1 MQNQVNDAGFPSK
14 SGFATLSDPHDGLP
28 AAAGLGA
35 LRSER
40 LDQIVKLLRG
50 KVAAGQQNTLDAF
63 VRCYFGQ
70 VDPEDLAERELADLY
85 GAALSH
91 WNFAHKREPGRAR
104 VRVFNPSIAEHGWQ
118 STHTVI
124 EIVNDDMPFLVDSVT
139 MEVNRHG
146 LTLHLIIHPLV
157 SVQRAADG
165 MLEGLSAPAGAVA
178 AAGHESFIHVEVDR
192 VPEPSRLAA
201 LAADLGRVL
210 GDVRQAVADWP
221 AIHQRVQD
229 IVVELDANPPPIP
242 AEELGEGRAFLQW
255 LADNHF
261 TFLGCR
267 AHELVTVDGEDA
279 LKIVPGSSLGILREV
294 RDKEAHAKAVASG
307 FAALPPEVRAYA
319 RRPELLVV
327 TKSTARSTVHRPGY
341 LDYIA
346 VKRFGADGQVCGED
360 RFLGLF
366 TSTAYSASPL
376 SIPLLRRKVADVSQ
390 RAGLAP
396 GSHAGKALANILETY
411 PRDELFQT
419 GADELLRTAT
429 GILHLGERQRFRLF
443 VRRDPFERF
452 LSCLIYA
459 PRENYTTELR
469 EKWQAIL
476 VRAFNGS
483 SSEFNVH
490 LSESVL
496 ARIQITVRTRPGY
509 IPEFDVREL
518 ETRLVSAARR
528 WDDDLKAALIEA
540 LGEARGNEMLR
551 RFGDAFPASYR
562 AEFAARAAVPDTEM
576 MAGLSEAEP
585 IAMMLYRPLEA
596 APGTLRLK
604 LLRRGEPLTLSGSLP
619 MLEHMGLKVLDERP
633 HRIAPH
639 GAAPVWMHDFGLQ
652 SVAAAEID
660 VDALRPIF
668 EQAFGA
674 ILRGEVEN
682 DDFNRLVMDA
692 GLPAGEIVLLRAYA
706 KYMRQIGFALS
717 QSFIEATLAAHAA
730 LARALVELFKTRFD
744 PAPDATREER
754 AAAQVQAVE
763 TALEGV
769 ENLSEDR
776 VLRQYLALI
785 LATTRTNFWRRNA
798 AGQRRNFLSFKF
810 DSGKVPGLPE
820 PRPMFEIFVYSTRFE
835 GVHLRGGR
843 VARGGLRWS
852 DRPEDFRTEVLGLVK
867 AQMVKN
873 TVIVPVGSKGGFVL
887 KRAPAPSDRDAFLA
901 EGVACYRDYL
911 RGLLD
916 ITDNRVGELIL
927 PPPEVHRLDGDD
939 PYLVV
944 AADKG
949 TATFSDHANAISKE
963 YGFWLGDAFAS
974 GGSVGYDHKAMGITA
989 RGAWESV
996 KRHFRELGIDT
1007 QAAPFSVVGIGDM
1020 SGDVFGNGM
1029 LLSRQIRLLA
1039 AFDHRHIFL
1048 DPAPDTERSY
1058 TERERLFRLP
1068 RSSWADYATGLI
1080 SAGGGVFARS
1090 AKSITLTPEVK
1101 AMLGVGVG
1109 VGVGVDAMAPT
1120 ELLNALLKAPVDL
1133 IYNGG
1138 IGTYV
1143 KASRETHA
1151 QVGDRATD
1159 AFRVNGAEL
1168 RCKVFGEGGNLGCT
1182 QLGRIEFA
1190 LAGGRINTD
1199 AIDNSAGVDTSDHEV
1214 NIKILLGLP
1223 IAEGEMTE
1231 KQRNH
1236 LLPEMTDDV
1245 AALVLR
1251 DNVFQTQVLSVTGR
1265 IAPSLLDAQTR
1276 FMHFL
1281 EKAGRLNRAIE
1292 FLPSDELIAERR
1304 AQGLGL
1310 TSPERAVVLAYSKI
1324 WLYDELLASP
1334 LPDDPWVAT
1343 TLQRYFP
1350 QALQERFA
1358 AYMPRHPLKR
1368 EIIATYVTNS
1378 MLNRVGSTFVHRL
1391 SETTGAR
1398 AHEVVRAYLMSR
1410 DVFGLVP
1417 LWLAIEALDNQVAD
1431 EVQSR
1436 MLIHTSA
1443 QLERGTTWFLRSR
1456 RLADDM
1462 AATIGH
1468 FKPGVEA
1475 LSARLPEL
1483 QAADERARV
1492 DADVARYVADG
1503 VPAELAA
1510 RVVNF
1515 DTLHATLDIA
1525 EVASTASHPVE
1536 RVAQIYFDVANRL
1549 GMPWLREKIAA
1560 LPGDQHWRMLAK
1572 GAMLDDLTGLQRAIS
1587 GAVLTGGEGSA
1598 GDMVARW
1605 QQANQR
1611 ALERATQ
1618 LLAELRAVPSPDAAM
1633 LSVSLRELRALG

>member
-1 MQNQVNDAGFPSK
+1 MQTPGNDAQ
-14 SGFATLSDPHDGLP
+14 
-28 AAAGLGA
+28 

-40 LDQIVKLLRG
+40 LDRLTTFLRS
-50 KVAAGQQNTLDAF
+50 KVAAHQHATLEGFA
-63 VRCYFGQ
+63 RRYFGQ

-91 WNFAHKREPGRAR
+91 WNFAHKRDPGQVR

-146 LTLHLIIHPLV
+146 LTLHLIIHPIV
-157 SVQRAADG
+157 DVQRSGDG
-165 MLEGLSAPAGAVA
+165 TLEGLGSDSAGRR
-178 AAGHESFIHVEVDR
+178 ESFIHVEVDR
-192 VPEPSRLAA
+192 VPEASRMAA
-201 LAADLGRVL
+201 LAADLTRVL
-210 GDVRQAVADWP
+210 GDVRQSVADW
-221 AIHQRVQD
+221 AETRQRVLD
-229 IVVELDANPPPIP
+229 IVAALDSNPPPIP
-242 AEELGEGRAFLQW
+242 QDELAEGRAFLEW

-267 AHELVTVDGEDA
+267 SHDLIALDGEDA
-279 LKIVPGSSLGILREV
+279 LKIVPDSSRGILREA
-294 RDKEAHAKAVASG
+294 RDKDVQAKVVASG

-346 VKRFGADGQVCGED
+346 VKRFDAAGQVCGED

-366 TSTAYSASPL
+366 TSTAYSASPG
-376 SIPLLRRKVADVSQ
+376 SIPLLRRKVADVIA

-396 GSHAGKALANILETY
+396 GSHAGKALANILDTY

-419 GADELLRTAT
+419 TADELLHTAT

-443 VRRDPFERF
+443 VRQDPFERF

-469 EKWQAIL
+469 ERWQTIL
-476 VRAFNGS
+476 VKAFNGS

-496 ARIQITVRTRPGY
+496 ARIHITVRTRPGY
-509 IPEFDVREL
+509 IPEFDVRAL
-518 ETRLVSAARR
+518 EAHLVTAARR

-551 RFGDAFPASYR
+551 LFGSAFPASYR
-562 AEFAARAAVPDTEM
+562 AEFAARAAVPDIEM
-576 MAGLSEAEP
+576 MAGLSEAAP

-596 APGTLRLK
+596 AGDTLRLK
-604 LLRRGEPLTLSGSLP
+604 LLRSGAPLTLSGSLP
-619 MLEHMGLKVLDERP
+619 MLEHMGLRVLDERP
-633 HRIAPH
+633 HRVTPH
-639 GAAPVWMHDFGLQ
+639 GGAPVWMHDFGLQ
-652 SVAAAEID
+652 SMSAGADID
-660 VDALRPIF
+660 VDAIRPVF
-668 EQAFGA
+668 EQAFDA
-674 ILRGEVEN
+674 VLRGAVES
-682 DDFNRLVMDA
+682 DDFNRLVLAA
-692 GLPAGEIVLLRAYA
+692 GLPAGEIVVLRAYA
-706 KYMRQIGFALS
+706 KYMRQTGFALS
-717 QSFIEATLAAHAA
+717 QSFIENTLATHASV
-730 LARALVELFKTRFD
+730 ARQLVELFKIRFN
-744 PAPDATREER
+744 PALDSESGER
-754 AAAQVQAVE
+754 AQRAAVLAVDIGL
-763 TALEGV
+763 ALDDV
-769 ENLSEDR
+769 ANLSEDR
-776 VLRQYLALI
+776 VLRQALALI
-785 LATTRTNFWRRNA
+785 QATTRTNFWRRDA
-798 AGQRRNFLSFKF
+798 QGQPRSFLSFKF
-810 DSGKVPGLPE
+810 DSAKVPGLPE
-820 PRPMFEIFVYSTRFE
+820 PKPMFEIFVYSTRFE

-887 KRAPAPSDRDAFLA
+887 KRAPAASDREAFMA
-901 EGVACYRDYL
+901 EGVACYKDYL

-916 ITDNRVGELIL
+916 ITDNRVGDAIV
-927 PPPEVHRLDGDD
+927 PPPDVYRADSDD

-949 TATFSDHANAISKE
+949 TATFSDYANSISKE

-974 GGSVGYDHKAMGITA
+974 GGSVGYDHKVMGITA

-996 KRHFRELGIDT
+996 KRHFRELGVDT
-1007 QAAPFSVVGIGDM
+1007 QSTPFTVAGIGDM

-1029 LLSRQIRLLA
+1029 LLSRHIRLVA

-1048 DPAPDTERSY
+1048 DPAPDAARSFA
-1058 TERERLFRLP
+1058 ERERLFKLP
-1068 RSSWADYATGLI
+1068 RSSWADYDAGLL
-1080 SAGGGVFARS
+1080 SAGGGIHARS
-1090 AKSITLTPEVK
+1090 AKSIAIPPEVQVV
-1101 AMLGVGVG
+1101 LGVQA
-1109 VGVGVDAMAPT
+1109 DSMTPT
-1120 ELLNALLKAPVDL
+1120 ELMNAILKAPVDL

-1143 KASRETHA
+1143 KATSETHA
-1151 QVGDRATD
+1151 QVGDRAGD
-1159 AFRVNGAEL
+1159 ALRVDGREL

-1223 IAEGEMTE
+1223 ISEGEMTE
-1231 KQRNH
+1231 KQRNT

-1251 DNVFQTQVLSVTGR
+1251 DNVFQSQVLSVTGR
-1265 IAPSLLDAQTR
+1265 IAPQLLDAQTR
-1276 FMHFL
+1276 FMQFL
-1281 EKAGRLNRAIE
+1281 ERAGRLNRAIE
-1292 FLPSDELIAERR
+1292 YLPADEVIAERR

-1324 WLYDELLASP
+1324 WLYDELLASS

-1343 TLQRYFP
+1343 ALHRYFP
-1350 QALQERFA
+1350 QALQDRFA

-1398 AHEVVRAYLMSR
+1398 PHEVVRAYLMSR
-1410 DVFGLVP
+1410 EIFGLVP
-1417 LWLAIEALDNQVAD
+1417 LWQAVEALDNQVAD
-1431 EVQSR
+1431 EAQSR

-1443 QLERGTTWFLRSR
+1443 QLERSTTWFLRSR
-1456 RLADDM
+1456 RLGDDM
-1462 AATIGH
+1462 AGNIAH

-1475 LSARLPEL
+1475 LSARLRDL
-1483 QAADERARV
+1483 QDNDERARV
-1492 DADVARYVADG
+1492 DAAVARYTADG
-1503 VPAELAA
+1503 VPADLAA
-1510 RVVNF
+1510 RVVTF

-1525 EVASTASHPVE
+1525 EVASTAGQAVE
-1536 RVAQIYFDVANRL
+1536 HVAQIYFDVANRL
-1549 GMPWLREKIAA
+1549 GMPWLRERIAA
-1560 LPGDQHWRMLAK
+1560 LPGDQHWHMLAK
-1572 GAMLDDLTGLQRAIS
+1572 GAMLDDLTGLQRGIT
-1587 GAVLTGGEGSA
+1587 GAVLAGGDGTA
-1598 GDMVARW
+1598 AAMVARW
-1605 QQANQR
+1605 QAANQR
-1611 ALERATQ
+1611 ALDRAAQ
-1618 LLAELRAVPSPDAAM
+1618 LLAELRAVPSPDSAM
-1633 LSVSLRELRALG
+1633 LSVTLRELRALG